1 MKKNLLSKI
10 LFSLVCLVSM
20 SWSAMAQSQTIT
32 GKVTD
37 EKGEA
42 LVGVNIILKET
53 SRGTSTNID
62 GKYTISVPGASS
74 QLTFTS
80 VGYDS
85 KTITV
90 GSQTLINVVLAA
102 NAQNL
107 SEVVV
112 IGYGT
117 QRKSDLTGAVSS
129 IKTEQLLERPASS
142 LNQALA
148 GRMAGVQVNNN
159 SGRPG
164 GRTTVRVRGFSSINS
179 SNNPLYVVDGVPISN
194 INTINPNDIESVN
207 VLKDPSTTAIY
218 GVRGANGVVLI
229 KTKTGGTTTLKIPD
243 EILHQK
249 PLPYTLWVYGK
260 KAKEFKKG
268 GVGEKIQ
275 ELLK

>member
-1 MKKNLLSKI
+1 MLCAL
-10 LFSLVCLVSM
+10 
-20 SWSAMAQSQTIT
+20 MAQAQTT
-32 GKVTD
+32 MVGKVTD

-53 SRGTSTNID
+53 NRGTTTNID
-62 GKYTISVPGASS
+62 GKYTISVAGSKS
-74 QLTFTS
+74 QLAFSS
-80 VGYDS
+80 VGYDG

-90 GSQTLINVVLAA
+90 GNQTMINVVLSA

-129 IKTEQLLERPASS
+129 IKTDQLLERPASS

-179 SNNPLYVVDGVPISN
+179 SNNPLYVVDGVPITN

-229 KTKTGGTTTLKIPD
+229 KTKTGGTNTFKIPD

-260 KAKEFKKG
+260 KAKEFKKEEIG
-268 GVGEKIQ
+268 QKIQ

>member
-1 MKKNLLSKI
+1 MKKYYSKNIILKVYIYLIQNNLIMKKNYLGKI
-10 LFSLVCLVSM
+10 LLLLVCLVSM
-20 SWSAMAQSQTIT
+20 SWSAMAQSQTIS

-42 LVGVNIILKET
+42 LVGVNILLKET
-53 SRGTSTNID
+53 NRGTTTNID
-62 GKYTISVPGASS
+62 GKYTISVSGAKS
-74 QLTFTS
+74 QLAFSS
-80 VGYDS
+80 VGYDG

-90 GSQTLINVVLAA
+90 GNQTVLNVVLTA

-129 IKTEQLLERPASS
+129 IKTDQLLERPASS

-179 SNNPLYVVDGVPISN
+179 SNNPLYVVDGVMLPQ
-194 INTINPNDIESVN
+194 
-207 VLKDPSTTAIY
+207 
-218 GVRGANGVVLI
+218 
-229 KTKTGGTTTLKIPD
+229 GTLNRHHPPKCVSRKI
-243 EILHQK
+243 
-249 PLPYTLWVYGK
+249 
-260 KAKEFKKG
+260 
-268 GVGEKIQ
+268 
-275 ELLK
+275 

>member
-1 MKKNLLSKI
+1 MKKNYLGKI
-10 LFSLVCLVSM
+10 LVLLVCLVSM

-53 SRGTSTNID
+53 NRGTTTNID
-62 GKYTISVPGASS
+62 GKYTISVAGSKS
-74 QLTFTS
+74 QLAFSS
-80 VGYDS
+80 VGFDS

-90 GSQTLINVVLAA
+90 GNQTVINVVLTG

-117 QRKSDLTGAVSS
+117 QRKSDLTGSVSS
-129 IKTEQLLERPASS
+129 IKTDQLLERPASS

-164 GRTTVRVRGFSSINS
+164 S
-179 SNNPLYVVDGVPISN
+179 Y
-194 INTINPNDIESVN
+194 
-207 VLKDPSTTAIY
+207 Y
-218 GVRGANGVVLI
+218 GSCSWI
-229 KTKTGGTTTLKIPD
+229 
-243 EILHQK
+243 
-249 PLPYTLWVYGK
+249 
-260 KAKEFKKG
+260 
-268 GVGEKIQ
+268 
-275 ELLK
+275 